1 LEVAG
6 MNKVAAIFPVLPG
19 KDPKAASELLKS
31 RPNEYRESRD
41 RIGIHMER
49 VYEQPTPMGTFV
61 VVYFENEKPLYETF
75 MESANSDLPIDRDFL
90 KTVADIHGFDTSAP
104 PPFDPPEVL
113 GDWVDENVTERK
125 RGLAF
130 CAPVMPG
137 AEDIGRAFAKEAFEK
152 RRAEHAASRRAL
164 GITHETVVLNHGP
177 QGDVIAVYLEGDDP
191 VEGNRRFA
199 ASRSDYDVW
208 FKEQCTHVFP
218 PQIDFNQPV
227 PPVTEIFDSE
237 RMPVAR

>member
-1 LEVAG
+1 
-6 MNKVAAIFPVLPG
+6 MNKVAAVFPVLPG
-19 KDPKAASELLKS
+19 KDAGSVAAVLKA
-31 RPNEYRESRD
+31 RPDEWRESRK
-41 RIGIHMER
+41 RQGVHMER
-49 VYEQPTPMGTFV
+49 AYEQPTPMGTFV
-61 VVYFENEKPLYETF
+61 IAYIESDRPFAEVNAET
-75 MESANSDLPIDRDFL
+75 ANSELPIDQDFM
-90 KTVADIHGFDTSAP
+90 KEIASVHGFDATQP

-113 GDWVDENVTERK
+113 GDWVDENVSERK

-137 AEDIGRAFAKEAFEK
+137 AEDTGRAFAKEAFEK

-177 QGDVIAVYLEGDDP
+177 QGDVIAVYIEGDDP

-218 PQIDFNQPV
+218 PQIDFNQPI

>member
-1 LEVAG
+1 
-6 MNKVAAIFPVLPG
+6 MNKVAAVFPVLPG
-19 KDPKAASELLKS
+19 KDAETVSEVVRS
-31 RPNEYRESRD
+31 RPDEWRESRK
-41 RIGIHMER
+41 RQGVHMER
-49 VYEQPTPMGTFV
+49 AYEQPTPMGTFV
-61 VVYFENEKPLYETF
+61 IAYLESDKPFAEVN
-75 MESANSDLPIDRDFL
+75 AAIAQSDLPIDRDFM
-90 KTVADIHGFDTSAP
+90 KEIADVHGFDATQP

-113 GDWVDENVTERK
+113 ADWVDENVTERK

-130 CAPVMPG
+130 VAPVMPG
-137 AEDIGRAFAKEAFEK
+137 ATDTGRAFAKEAFET
-152 RRAEHAASRRAL
+152 RRVEHAASRRAL

-177 QGDVIAVYLEGDDP
+177 EGDVIAVYLEGDDP

-227 PPVTEIFDSE
+227 PPVKEIFDSE

>member
-1 LEVAG
+1 
-6 MNKVAAIFPVLPG
+6 
-19 KDPKAASELLKS
+19 
-31 RPNEYRESRD
+31 
-41 RIGIHMER
+41 MER
-49 VYEQPTPMGTFV
+49 AFEQPTPMGTFV
-61 VVYFENEKPLYETF
+61 ISYFESDRPMAEVN
-75 MESANSDLPIDRDFL
+75 AAIAQSDLPIDRDFM
-90 KTVADIHGFDTSAP
+90 KKIATVHGFDPAQP

-137 AEDIGRAFAKEAFEK
+137 ASDVGRAFAKEAYEK
-152 RRAEHAASRRAL
+152 RRDELAASRRAL
-164 GITHETVVLNHGP
+164 GITRDAVVLNHGP

-208 FKEQCTHVFP
+208 FKDQCKRVFP
-218 PQIDFNQPV
+218 PAIDFNEPV
-227 PPVTEIFDSE
+227 PPVKTLFDSE
-237 RMPVAR
+237 RMPVALSS